1 MSEPGKSPR
10 QYSSSFKEQVVLRLE
25 GGEKIAAVAEETGVR
40 RKLLYEWR
48 DAYRSMG
55 TAGFNR
61 KRGPK
66 PGTRGARASSR
77 VARSVPSSA
86 SDAGPSAAT
95 AKDALARAQARIGE
109 LERVIGRQQADLH
122 FFREA
127 LRLWD
132 ATSPDGGA
140 PISTRSSKKLSRA
153 SRKAFPRTTPTS
165 GACAPSGMCRA
176 PATI

>member
-10 QYSSSFKEQVVLRLE
+10 QFSNAFKERAVVRLE
-25 GGEKIAAVAEETGVR
+25 AGEKIAGVAEETGVR
-40 RKLLYEWR
+40 RKLLYQWR
-48 DAYRSMG
+48 AAYRSMG

-61 KRGPK
+61 KRGPR
-66 PGTRGARASSR
+66 PGTPRARASSG
-77 VARSVPSSA
+77 VAPFVPSPS
-86 SDAGPSAAT
+86 SDADPSVAT
-95 AKDALARAQARIGE
+95 PEDALVRAQARIAE

-140 PISTRSSKKLSRA
+140 PTSTRSLKK
-153 SRKAFPRTTPTS
+153 
-165 GACAPSGMCRA
+165 
-176 PATI
+176 

>member
-10 QYSSSFKEQVVLRLE
+10 QFSDAFKEEIVLRLE
-25 GGEKIAAVAEETGVR
+25 AGERIAAVAEEAGVK

-48 DAYRSMG
+48 DVYRAMG
-55 TAGFNR
+55 VAGFNR

-66 PGTRGARASSR
+66 PGWKERRASGGCAAS
-77 VARSVPSSA
+77 APSVS
-86 SDAGPSAAT
+86 SDAVASAAQPPDELKK
-95 AKDALARAQARIGE
+95 AEARIAE
-109 LERVIGRQQADLH
+109 LERVIGCQQADLH

-140 PISTRSSKKLSRA
+140 PTSTRSSKK
-153 SRKAFPRTTPTS
+153 
-165 GACAPSGMCRA
+165 
-176 PATI
+176 

>member
-10 QYSSSFKEQVVLRLE
+10 QFSSAFKEQTVLRLE
-25 GGEKIAAVAEETGVR
+25 AGERIAAVAGETGVR

-61 KRGPK
+61 KRGRK
-66 PGTRGARASSR
+66 PGWKAGEAGAA
-77 VARSVPSSA
+77 VAPPFSP
-86 SDAGPSAAT
+86 DAVAT
-95 AKDALARAQARIGE
+95 AAPASAELSKAQARIAE
-109 LERVIGRQQADLH
+109 LERLIGRQQADLH

-132 ATSPDGGA
+132 ATTPNSVA
-140 PISTRSSKKLSRA
+140 PASTRSSKN
-153 SRKAFPRTTPTS
+153 
-165 GACAPSGMCRA
+165 
-176 PATI
+176 

>member
-10 QYSSSFKEQVVLRLE
+10 QFSSGFKELTVLRLE
-25 GGEKIAAVAEETGVR
+25 AGETIAAVAEETGVK

-66 PGTRGARASSR
+66 PGTMRARASSG
-77 VARSVPSSA
+77 VAPSAPSSA
-86 SDAGPSAAT
+86 ADVGPSAT
-95 AKDALARAQARIGE
+95 TPDDALARAQARIGE

-132 ATSPDGGA
+132 ATPPNGGA
-140 PISTRSSKKLSRA
+140 PISTRSSKK
-153 SRKAFPRTTPTS
+153 
-165 GACAPSGMCRA
+165 
-176 PATI
+176 

>member
-10 QYSSSFKEQVVLRLE
+10 QFSSAFKEQIVLRLE
-25 GGEKIAAVAEETGVR
+25 AGETIAAVAEETGVR
-40 RKLLYEWR
+40 RKLLYQWR

-66 PGTRGARASSR
+66 PGTTRARASSGD
-77 VARSVPSSA
+77 APSGPSSA
-86 SDAGPSAAT
+86 AAAGPSGAT
-95 AKDALARAQARIGE
+95 PEDAVARAQARIGE

-132 ATSPDGGA
+132 ATPPNGGA
-140 PISTRSSKKLSRA
+140 PISTRWSKK
-153 SRKAFPRTTPTS
+153 
-165 GACAPSGMCRA
+165 
-176 PATI
+176 

>member
-10 QYSSSFKEQVVLRLE
+10 QFSNAFKERIVLRLE
-25 GGEKIAAVAEETGVR
+25 AGERIAAVADETGVR

-48 DAYRSMG
+48 DAYRSKG
-55 TAGFNR
+55 VAGFNR

-66 PGTRGARASSR
+66 PGWKERRAAEGR
-77 VARSVPSSA
+77 AASA
-86 SDAGPSAAT
+86 PAFSADAVTSAARPSDELRK
-95 AKDALARAQARIGE
+95 AEARIAE

-132 ATSPDGGA
+132 ATTPNGGA
-140 PISTRSSKKLSRA
+140 PISTRSSKK
-153 SRKAFPRTTPTS
+153 
-165 GACAPSGMCRA
+165 
-176 PATI
+176 

>member
-10 QYSSSFKEQVVLRLE
+10 QFSNAFKERIVLRLAA
-25 GGEKIAAVAEETGVR
+25 GERIAAVSDETGVK

-48 DAYRSMG
+48 DAYRAMG
-55 TAGFNR
+55 VAGFNR

-66 PGTRGARASSR
+66 PGWKERRAAEGHAASAPAFSPDAVADAARPSDELKKAEAR
-77 VARSVPSSA
+77 VA
-86 SDAGPSAAT
+86 
-95 AKDALARAQARIGE
+95 E

-132 ATSPDGGA
+132 ATTPNGGA
-140 PISTRSSKKLSRA
+140 PIFTRSSKK
-153 SRKAFPRTTPTS
+153 
-165 GACAPSGMCRA
+165 
-176 PATI
+176 

>member
-10 QYSSSFKEQVVLRLE
+10 QYSSAFKERIVLRLE
-25 GGEKIAAVAEETGVR
+25 GGEKIAALAEEAGVR

-66 PGTRGARASSR
+66 SGTRRAQASSG
-77 VARSVPSSA
+77 VAPSVPSSS
-86 SDAGPSAAT
+86 SDAGASVAT
-95 AKDALARAQARIGE
+95 PEDALVQAQARIAE

-132 ATSPDGGA
+132 ATSPNGGA
-140 PISTRSSKKLSRA
+140 PTSTRSSKK
-153 SRKAFPRTTPTS
+153 
-165 GACAPSGMCRA
+165 
-176 PATI
+176 

>member
-10 QYSSSFKEQVVLRLE
+10 QFSSGFKERVVLRLE
-25 GGEKIAAVAEETGVR
+25 GGEKIAAVAVETGVR
-40 RKLLYEWR
+40 RKLLYQWR

-66 PGTRGARASSR
+66 PGTRRARASPG
-77 VARSVPSSA
+77 AAPSVPSSS
-86 SDAGPSAAT
+86 SDAGPSVAT
-95 AKDALARAQARIGE
+95 PGDALARAQARIGE
-109 LERVIGRQQADLH
+109 LERLIGRQQADLH

-132 ATSPDGGA
+132 ATSPSGVA
-140 PISTRSSKKLSRA
+140 PISTRSSKK
-153 SRKAFPRTTPTS
+153 
-165 GACAPSGMCRA
+165 
-176 PATI
+176 

>member
-10 QYSSSFKEQVVLRLE
+10 QFSNAFKERVVLRLE

-40 RKLLYEWR
+40 RKLLYQWR

-66 PGTRGARASSR
+66 PGTARVQASPGAAP
-77 VARSVPSSA
+77 SVPSSS
-86 SDAGPSAAT
+86 SDAGSSAAT
-95 AKDALARAQARIGE
+95 PGDALARAQARIGE
-109 LERVIGRQQADLH
+109 LERLIGRQQADLH

-132 ATSPDGGA
+132 ATSPSGVA
-140 PISTRSSKKLSRA
+140 ATFTRSSKK
-153 SRKAFPRTTPTS
+153 
-165 GACAPSGMCRA
+165 
-176 PATI
+176 

>member
-10 QYSSSFKEQVVLRLE
+10 QFSSAFKEGVVLRLE
-25 GGEKIAAVAEETGVR
+25 AGETIAAVAEETGVR

-66 PGTRGARASSR
+66 PGTMRARASSG
-77 VARSVPSSA
+77 VAASAPSSA
-86 SDAGPSAAT
+86 ADVGPSAAT
-95 AKDALARAQARIGE
+95 PDDALARAQARVAE
-109 LERVIGRQQADLH
+109 LERLIGRQQADLH

-132 ATSPDGGA
+132 ATPPNGGA
-140 PISTRSSKKLSRA
+140 PISTRSSKK
-153 SRKAFPRTTPTS
+153 
-165 GACAPSGMCRA
+165 
-176 PATI
+176 